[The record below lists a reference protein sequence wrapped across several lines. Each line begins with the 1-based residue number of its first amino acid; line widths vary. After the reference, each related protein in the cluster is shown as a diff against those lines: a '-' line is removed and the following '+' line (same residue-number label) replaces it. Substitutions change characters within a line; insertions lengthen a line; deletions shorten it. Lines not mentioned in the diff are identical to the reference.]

1 MNRPEDVKAVQRLLG
16 VVTYLG
22 KFVPKLSTVSE
33 PLRRLTD
40 KDSAFEWNQQH
51 EEAFDEVKKLL
62 AAAPVLKYYDVNEPV
77 ILESDSSDVG
87 LGAVIKQSGKP
98 IAYASRTLTSTER
111 NYAQIEKEALSL
123 VFAAERFE
131 HYILGKSNVVMF
143 TDHKPL
149 ETIFKKPILQC
160 PKRLQR
166 MRLRLQKFDV
176 SVQYK
181 PGPTMF
187 ISDTLSRAALPLQK
201 QLENKSD
208 YLVFQLREESELDAE
223 IEKENMEQNLFVTD
237 QRLCRI
243 REATAEDPEMQ
254 TLACIV
260 MKGWPHDKR
269 DVPMCVQE
277 YWPYRDEI
285 TTQNGIVYRGTR
297 VIIPTEMRS
306 QMLERAHASHLG
318 EQYTLSTVRE
328 IMYWPKM
335 NHQLICTLKECDICQ
350 EDQPAQAAEKMMSH
364 PIPTMPWQS
373 VSSDC
378 FELNSEHYVVIV
390 DSYSGYID
398 FAMLKNMSG
407 KALVDALKPILATH
421 GAPAEMITDHGTNY
435 LSREFQ
441 EFVREWEFRHVPS
454 SPHHKKSNRRAE
466 AASESYEEVIN
477 KIKESQSRHLQNF
490 A

>member
-1 MNRPEDVKAVQRLLG
+1 M
-16 VVTYLG
+16 
-22 KFVPKLSTVSE
+22 
-33 PLRRLTD
+33 
-40 KDSAFEWNQQH
+40 QQH
-51 EEAFDEVKKLL
+51 EEAFDEVKKLM

-87 LGAVIKQSGKP
+87 LGAVIMQSGKL

-160 PKRLQR
+160 SKRLQR

-243 REATAEDPEMQ
+243 REATAEDPEMH

-297 VIIPTEMRS
+297 VIIPTQMRS

-318 EQYTLSTVRE
+318 EQYTL
-328 IMYWPKM
+328 
-335 NHQLICTLKECDICQ
+335 
-350 EDQPAQAAEKMMSH
+350 
-364 PIPTMPWQS
+364 
-373 VSSDC
+373 
-378 FELNSEHYVVIV
+378 
-390 DSYSGYID
+390 
-398 FAMLKNMSG
+398 
-407 KALVDALKPILATH
+407 
-421 GAPAEMITDHGTNY
+421 
-435 LSREFQ
+435 
-441 EFVREWEFRHVPS
+441 
-454 SPHHKKSNRRAE
+454 
-466 AASESYEEVIN
+466 
-477 KIKESQSRHLQNF
+477 
-490 A
+490 